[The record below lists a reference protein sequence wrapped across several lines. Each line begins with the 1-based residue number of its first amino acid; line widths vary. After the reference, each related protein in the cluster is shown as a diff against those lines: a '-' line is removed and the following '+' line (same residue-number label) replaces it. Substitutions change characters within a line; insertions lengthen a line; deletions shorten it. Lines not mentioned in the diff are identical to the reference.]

1 MQELSVKIGQLEIG
15 GRLGLVYGPEAGG
28 LYERCYRGRNNGL
41 PMQEDHKPYHD
52 EAHTCSPEST
62 HRRITF
68 VLDGLLY
75 VVADVLLWDRE
86 VSSHRPE
93 PMLLHIVDGSSYQC
107 TVLETANLDHI
118 LTMSGRILTMLVRV
132 GPVDQLD
139 ESVSTCVT
147 IAPRY
152 A

>member
-1 MQELSVKIGQLEIG
+1 MWLQI
-15 GRLGLVYGPEAGG
+15 
-28 LYERCYRGRNNGL
+28 
-41 PMQEDHKPYHD
+41 
-52 EAHTCSPEST
+52 
-62 HRRITF
+62 
-68 VLDGLLY
+68 
-75 VVADVLLWDRE
+75 VAN
-86 VSSHRPE
+86 
-93 PMLLHIVDGSSYQC
+93 SSYQC